1 MHTCR
6 DVTRLIASDAYL
18 DAGFW
23 ERAKIRLHLA
33 MCRACRDYVEQMR
46 LLGQRARAVL
56 GKPESGKEAVSDRER
71 LENSILESI
80 RRPHEGGDA

>member
-6 DVTRLIASDAYL
+6 DITRLIASDTYL
-18 DAGFW
+18 EAGLW

-46 LLGQRARAVL
+46 LLGEQARALL
-56 GKPESGKEAVSDRER
+56 GRPESGEGTDPERER
-71 LENSILESI
+71 LENRILESI
-80 RRPHEGGDA
+80 RRPPAGDDA